1 MCVSFKTSQECAC
14 LRRLPVCSPLN
25 TSRKLPVRFEACHPC
40 QISKGHFGPATQRSH
55 ACAVAA
61 SCASEIS
68 ARGTGIELIKFGNA
82 LRVQGPPYA
91 GGEFVPC
98 NLAIHDLTGKAFD
111 GGAVG

>member
-1 MCVSFKTSQECAC
+1 MAEMQWLRLSLDNLIAGRTLSVCTPTQDIADTPLKDWSECLAD
-14 LRRLPVCSPLN
+14 RR
-25 TSRKLPVRFEACHPC
+25 
-40 QISKGHFGPATQRSH
+40 
-55 ACAVAA
+55 
-61 SCASEIS
+61 
-68 ARGTGIELIKFGNA
+68 IELIKFGNA